1 MVRQAEL
8 LKALNLTPEDL
19 TRKTRERRI
28 VDAKK
33 MLCFFLDLKTK
44 DLAKICGYKDRWTV
58 NYNRRTIEQ
67 RLDSGDEETLKL
79 YNQLLKL

>member
-1 MVRQAEL
+1 VKEL

-19 TRKTRERRI
+19 TKKTRVRRI

-33 MLCFFLDLKTK
+33 MLCYFLDLKTK
-44 DLAKICGYKDRWTV
+44 DLAKLCGYKDTGTV
-58 NYNRRTIEQ
+58 NYNQRTIEQ
-67 RLDSGDEETLKL
+67 RLDIGDEETLKL

>member
-1 MVRQAEL
+1 MKEL

-19 TRKTRERRI
+19 TRKTRSRRI

-44 DLAKICGYKDRWTV
+44 DLAKLCGYKSTATV
-58 NYNRRTIEQ
+58 NYNQRTIEE
-67 RLDSGDEETLKL
+67 RLDSGDEETLKT

>member
-1 MVRQAEL
+1 MTEL

-19 TRKTRERRI
+19 AIKTRVRRI

-44 DLAKICGYKDRWTV
+44 DLAKICGYKDIGTV
-58 NYNRRTIEQ
+58 NYNRRIIEQ
-67 RLDSGDEETLKL
+67 RLDSGDEKTLKL

>member
-1 MVRQAEL
+1 MKEL

-19 TRKTRERRI
+19 TRKTRSRRI

-44 DLAKICGYKDRWTV
+44 DLAKLCGYKSTATV
-58 NYNRRTIEQ
+58 NYNQRTIEE

>member
-1 MVRQAEL
+1 MTEL

-44 DLAKICGYKDRWTV
+44 DLAKLCGYKSTATV
-58 NYNRRTIEQ
+58 NYNQRTIEE
-67 RLDSGDEETLKL
+67 RLDSGDEETLKT

>member
-1 MVRQAEL
+1 VTEL

-19 TRKTRERRI
+19 TRKTRSRRI
-28 VDAKK
+28 VDGKK

-44 DLAKICGYKDRWTV
+44 DLAKLCGYKSTATV
-58 NYNRRTIEQ
+58 NYNQRTIEE